1 MKYVIL
7 KIDLGQG
14 VYKAFPYIF
23 SEHDTHSVVAEY
35 AKRLLMREMRKE
47 ATVHSA
53 GFCGFGGAG
62 IVCERGSETL
72 KIAKEPHDAPGS
84 IEDTRLLAFHDSTS
98 GVMYG

>member
-23 SEHDTHSVVAEY
+23 SEHDTHSVVAEH
-35 AKRLLMREMRKE
+35 AKQMLMREMRKE
-47 ATVHSA
+47 AIVHSA
-53 GFCGFGGAG
+53 GFCWLGSAS
-62 IVCERGSETL
+62 IACERGSETL
-72 KIAKEPHDAPGS
+72 KIAKESHDAPGS
-84 IEDTRLLAFHDSTS
+84 REDTYLLTFHDSTS